1 VAGKQAEVERLV
13 AQLSVSKREYAAAF
27 LKARTEG
34 TEMTPGK
41 PSTVDDA
48 RMWARRNI
56 AARGIADPE
65 MIRWQL
71 AAIVGAV
78 RMSDD

>member
-1 VAGKQAEVERLV
+1 MKQTEVERLV
-13 AQLSVSKREYAAAF
+13 AQLSVSKREYASAF
-27 LKARTEG
+27 LEARTSG
-34 TEMTPGK
+34 GEMGGRPA
-41 PSTVDDA
+41 TVEDA